1 MAANCDSNAFAAS
14 DSPSDADKNGTEDC
28 DVAALPLLGVRAGV
42 RAVHNPNSARRI
54 SNKSRA
60 FTLIEL
66 VLVMAL
72 LTIVLAVAF
81 PSLRNFFRGRNLD
94 SEARRFLALT
104 RYAQSR
110 AVSEGVPMVLWID
123 AKQRTYGLQAQTG
136 YLDEDDKAVEF
147 ALDET
152 LEFKVTTPS
161 VRQTAMQ
168 RNETVSVA
176 GNLPAIRYS
185 PDGFIGQTS
194 PDEVTIRQGDEDAV
208 VFAPNANRLNYEI
221 QPTKPQLAR
230 R

>member
-1 MAANCDSNAFAAS
+1 MRRSRHQGSAGLRPVPDSQ
-14 DSPSDADKNGTEDC
+14 DAC
-28 DVAALPLLGVRAGV
+28 PALPRA
-42 RAVHNPNSARRI
+42 R
-54 SNKSRA
+54 RA

-123 AKQRTYGLQAQTG
+123 QKERTYGLQAQSG
-136 YLDEDDKAVEF
+136 YLDEDDKAIEF
-147 ALDET
+147 TLDET
-152 LEFKVTTPS
+152 LEFKVTTAM

-168 RNETVSVA
+168 RNEIAAVA

-194 PDEVTIRQGDEDAV
+194 PDEVMIRQGDEDAV

-221 QPTKPQLAR
+221 QPTRPQLAR

>member
-1 MAANCDSNAFAAS
+1 M
-14 DSPSDADKNGTEDC
+14 SPTGKPRSSAVQRTRNQDK
-28 DVAALPLLGVRAGV
+28 AGV
-42 RAVHNPNSARRI
+42 RAR
-54 SNKSRA
+54 RA

-147 ALDET
+147 ELDET
-152 LEFKVTTPS
+152 LEFKVTNP
-161 VRQTAMQ
+161 TARRTSMQ
-168 RNETVSVA
+168 RNETMFAAGNLLPVA

-194 PDEVTIRQGDEDAV
+194 PDEVIIRQGDEDAV

>member
-1 MAANCDSNAFAAS
+1 MNWKPQRHLS
-14 DSPSDADKNGTEDC
+14 
-28 DVAALPLLGVRAGV
+28 RA
-42 RAVHNPNSARRI
+42 P
-54 SNKSRA
+54 A

-72 LTIVLAVAF
+72 LAIVLAVAF

-94 SEARRFLALT
+94 SEAHRFLALT

-123 AKQRTYGLQAQTG
+123 ERQHTYGLQAQTG
-136 YLDEDDKAVEF
+136 YLDEDDKAIEF
-147 ALDET
+147 KLDET
-152 LEFKVTTPS
+152 LEFKVTAPLL
-161 VRQTAMQ
+161 RQTAMQ
-168 RNETVSVA
+168 RNEIAAVA

-185 PDGFIGQTS
+185 PDGFIGSTS
-194 PDEVTIRQGDEDAV
+194 PEEVTIRQGDEDAV
-208 VFAPNANRLNYEI
+208 VFMPNANRLNYEI

>member
-1 MAANCDSNAFAAS
+1 
-14 DSPSDADKNGTEDC
+14 
-28 DVAALPLLGVRAGV
+28 
-42 RAVHNPNSARRI
+42 
-54 SNKSRA
+54 
-60 FTLIEL
+60 
-66 VLVMAL
+66 MAL
-72 LTIVLAVAF
+72 LTVVLAIAF
-81 PSLRNFFRGRNLD
+81 PSLRSFFRGRNLD

-123 AKQRTYGLQAQTG
+123 AKQRAYGLQAQAG

-147 ALDET
+147 ELDET
-152 LEFKVTTPS
+152 LEFKVTNPT
-161 VRQTAMQ
+161 VRPTATQ
-168 RNETVSVA
+168 RNETMSRAGNLLPVA

-194 PDEVTIRQGDEDAV
+194 PDEVIIRQGDEDAM